1 MLGIDFLKK
10 EVPFQFNIAGVEF
23 MDRANPALFYKLQ
36 QFFLPLIKVE
46 EIEEESVRLDM
57 SKSDYTD
64 LATMIFKETGI
75 CVDIRAPSTVFEP
88 GIAIDVGYFMPQHIF
103 NHQDADSYF
112 SAKHSN
118 VAQAMRALKTDVLKG
133 WVDTTTGKIGG
144 DFSKVQFTMLLGGDL
159 KSYLSEEMHVKYQ
172 IGYNDSLATFVLHE
186 LGHVFAGFYT
196 LSQTCIDISMCYV
209 TSRLI
214 AQAENGTTKLSIV
227 KDFGKETGTE
237 VPVKE
242 KDLEGLDESGAEI
255 LLSKLTEDR
264 NTRRT
269 LSLGLVTQSAETYAD
284 MYAMKMGC
292 PKTMVIALSA
302 LTKSQIAPLTGLVAP
317 VALTAALIALAPPVG
332 IGFGMVTI
340 PLAAILTVS
349 KVTHNLIDSVEY
361 DSPYRRMKNVL
372 RVYASEISSN
382 KKLSARDKANML
394 KDAKEMEKAIEES
407 KSALEGTGF
416 QRFFNWMRVG
426 GEFKARDFEHYNQE
440 LLSHNLSL
448 YNEYFSTDKE

>member
-46 EIEEESVRLDM
+46 EGVRLDM

-75 CVDIRAPSTVFEP
+75 CVEIRLSTAFEP
-88 GIAIDVGYFMPQHIF
+88 AIAIDTGYLIPYHIL
-103 NHQDADSYF
+103 NHQGADGYF
-112 SAKHSN
+112 SAKHST

-133 WVDTTTGKIGG
+133 WVDTTSGKVGG
-144 DFSKVQFTMLLGGDL
+144 DFSKVKFTMLLGGDL
-159 KSYLSEEMHVKYQ
+159 KPYLHEEMHEKYQ
-172 IGYNDSLATFVLHE
+172 IGYNDSVATFVLHE

-196 LSQTCIDISMCYV
+196 LSQTCIDVSMSYV

-214 AQAENGTTKLSIV
+214 AQAENAQTKLSIV

-237 VPVKE
+237 TPVKE
-242 KDLEGLDESGAEI
+242 KDLEGLDLAGAEV
-255 LLSKLTEDR
+255 LLTKLTEAR

-269 LSLGLVTQSAETYAD
+269 LSLGLATQSAETYAD

-292 PKTMVIALSA
+292 PKTMVIALSGLTRSSVTTMSILGTLGVTA
-302 LTKSQIAPLTGLVAP
+302 LLFAIIPPLGVGIAMNTVPL
-317 VALTAALIALAPPVG
+317 ALI
-332 IGFGMVTI
+332 
-340 PLAAILTVS
+340 LTMIKVS
-349 KVTHNLIDSVEY
+349 HNLVDSPEY
-361 DSPYRRMKNVL
+361 DSPYRRMKHVL
-372 RVYASEISSN
+372 RVYASEINSN
-382 KKLSARDKANML
+382 KKLSSRDKANML
-394 KDAKEMEKAIEES
+394 KDAKEMEKAVEES

-416 QRFFNWMRVG
+416 QRFFNWMIQG

-448 YNEYFSTDKE
+448 YTEYFSTDKE